1 MNVFRP
7 LGLFTKILNT
17 NLNKEHIEVRR
28 TSLDKFQNQP
38 WSNNFQKKK
47 QKTKRIG
54 ISQLSLKHY
63 FRGTGSSPSWP
74 VPLHEYNQS
83 TV

>member
-17 NLNKEHIEVRR
+17 NLNKEHIKVRQ

-38 WSNNFQKKK
+38 
-47 QKTKRIG
+47 
-54 ISQLSLKHY
+54 
-63 FRGTGSSPSWP
+63 
-74 VPLHEYNQS
+74 
-83 TV
+83 